1 MEIHEEAHV
10 KAATQAEGGREYL
23 HWEIFQAAK
32 KVVRDIM
39 LVKPGETVLITADTT
54 TDLRVAQAIAS
65 AALDAGATPS
75 VLTYQASL
83 HKEIMIEPS
92 APVAEAIKAAD
103 VWIELDYQL
112 FYTRAWKAA
121 MDAGTRQLTAAAMD
135 INMLINTIGKVDYPK
150 MVELGDTICEL
161 INASSEMRITS
172 PAGSDLVMS
181 TKGRI
186 AEQSGAYADKPGVSV
201 MLGGQTTLCP
211 VEETINGT
219 LVFDGGIFP
228 PGEIGVM
235 KSAVAL
241 TIEKGICT
249 KVEGSGREALLFRK
263 WLESWNDEKMYWLA
277 HVSQGFNPGVPE
289 PTGRIEEDERIFGC
303 VECGFGTQGE
313 GLGGKSWVASSH
325 TDGMVLNPSIYLDG
339 KAIEE
344 QGFYTHPKLVQICRD
359 LKVSGY

>member
-1 MEIHEEAHV
+1 M
-10 KAATQAEGGREYL
+10 KAATQAEAGREYM
-23 HWEIFQAAK
+23 HWEIFQAAS
-32 KVVRDIM
+32 KVIREIM
-39 LVKPGETVLITADTT
+39 LVQPGETVLITTDTT
-54 TDLRVAQAIAS
+54 TDMRVAQALAT
-65 AALDAGATPS
+65 AALAAEAKPTVVTFP
-75 VLTYQASL
+75 ASL
-83 HKEIMIEPS
+83 HKEIMIEPQP
-92 APVAEAIKAAD
+92 PVQEAMKAAD

-135 INMLINTIGKVDYPK
+135 INMLMNTIGKVDYPK
-150 MVELGDTICEL
+150 MVELGDAICDL
-161 INASSEMRITS
+161 INASNEMRITS
-172 PAGSDLVMS
+172 PAGTDLHMS
-181 TKGRI
+181 TADRT
-186 AEQSGAYADKPGVSV
+186 AHQSGAYADKPGISV

-211 VEETINGT
+211 VEKTINGT

-235 KSAVAL
+235 KTPVAL
-241 TIEKGICT
+241 TIDKGVCT
-249 KVEGSGREALLFRK
+249 KVEGEGREALLFRK
-263 WLESWNDEKMYWLA
+263 WLESWGDEKMYWLA

-313 GLGGKSWVASSH
+313 GLGGTSWVAASH

-339 KAIEE
+339 DAIEE
-344 QGFYTHPKLVQICRD
+344 QGFYTHPRLVQLCRD

>member
-1 MEIHEEAHV
+1 M
-10 KAATQAEGGREYL
+10 KAATQAEAGREYM
-23 HWEIFQAAK
+23 HWEIFQAAT
-32 KVVRDIM
+32 KVIREIM
-39 LVKPGETVLITADTT
+39 LVKPGETVLITTDTT
-54 TDLRVAQAIAS
+54 SDMRVAQALAT
-65 AALDAGATPS
+65 AALAADAKPCVMTF
-75 VLTYQASL
+75 QASL
-83 HKEIMIEPS
+83 YKEIMIEPEP
-92 APVAEAIKAAD
+92 PVLEAIKAAD

-112 FYTRAWKAA
+112 FYTRGWKAA

-135 INMLINTIGKVDYPK
+135 INMLMNTIGKVDYPK
-150 MVELGDTICEL
+150 MVELGKTLCEL

-172 PAGSDLVMS
+172 PAGTDFVMS
-181 TKGRI
+181 TVGRE
-186 AEQSGAYADKPGVSV
+186 AEQSGAYADRPGVSV

-235 KSAVAL
+235 KSPVAL
-241 TIEKGICT
+241 TIEKGVCT
-249 KVEGSGREALLFRK
+249 KVDGPGREALLFRK

-313 GLGGKSWVASSH
+313 GLGGKSWVAASH

-339 KAIEE
+339 EAIEE
-344 QGFYTHPKLVQICRD
+344 QGFYKHPRLVEICRE